1 MTDSITTL
9 DLITLAQEYRGN
21 IVRQINRST
30 TFLKMVKIVA
40 GEGKNVA
47 WATEA
52 DGALGV
58 AYTDG
63 ADVTDFS
70 RDVQDSA
77 ILTWGLYLSSFH
89 VSQLSMD
96 AAATSATPAGNMAL
110 WARNLQNAAAKL
122 AAVVNVACYT
132 GLGTS
137 GLLGGL
143 DVAIGSA
150 TNTYAGIN
158 RSTGS
163 NAYFRP
169 IVVDPGSSTAPTMS
183 LLRDDIRQIYESCG
197 ENPDLA
203 LVNPAGF
210 NKVGSLFDATR
221 RQTVDAVSVARG
233 LIKLDFGFHA
243 LEVDGTMFMKDKDAT
258 AGSLYYL
265 NTNHIELQY
274 LPSVKMSGLP
284 TAEVEADDG
293 FGEVPLGMHYEML
306 AKTGTAEKALVRTQI
321 QMKVE
326 RPNSC
331 GVRLHLNTAA

>member
-1 MTDSITTL
+1 MTDSITSL
-9 DLITLAQEYRGN
+9 DLITLAQEYRGD

-47 WATEA
+47 WATEGG
-52 DGALGV
+52 GALG
-58 AYTDG
+58 ASYSDG
-63 ADVTDFS
+63 AEITEFS

-77 ILTWGLYLSSFH
+77 IMTWGLYMSQFH

-96 AAATSATPAGNMAL
+96 AAATTNTPAGNMAL
-110 WARNLQNAAAKL
+110 WARNMQNAAAKL
-122 AAVVNVACYT
+122 AAVINVACYT
-132 GLGTS
+132 GAGTS

-143 DVAIGSA
+143 DLAVADA
-150 TNTYAGIN
+150 TSTYATIN
-158 RSTGS
+158 RTTSG

-169 IVVDPGSSTAPTMS
+169 IVIDPGSSTAPTMA

-210 NKVGSLFDATR
+210 NKVGSLFDNTR
-221 RQTVDAVSVARG
+221 RQVSDVVSVARG
-233 LIKLDFGFHA
+233 LIKLDFGFAA

-265 NTNHIELQY
+265 NTNHVELQY
-274 LPSVKMSGLP
+274 LPSVHMSGLP
-284 TAEVEADDG
+284 QGETVADDG
-293 FGEVPLGMHYEML
+293 FGPVPLGMTYEML
-306 AKTGTAEKALVRTQI
+306 AKTSTGEKAIVRASVQI
-321 QMKVE
+321 KVD
-326 RPNSC
+326 RPNTC
-331 GVRLHLNTAA
+331 GTRLHLNTAA